1 MDILNG
7 MLLWI
12 AYLLVFLFATLVFF
26 ILKIYTGKSI
36 HSPHYAPVKGTT
48 FHQFLYF
55 DHLYHHQL
63 QVTLQH
69 PTYRLLAIDHSD
81 IFTSD
86 TRNIEHVL
94 KTNFK
99 NYTRGKNREDTV
111 ADLWGDGF
119 FAADGEKW
127 MHQRKLLVSK
137 FSRRVVTDFSCSV
150 FRKHALSLVGA
161 VSKMAASGQA
171 IPIQGLVMKCSFHS
185 MFEVGF
191 GIDLKNLQ
199 SLSDEGNVFIK
210 AFDDG
215 NERLFTRLFDPFW
228 KLKRFLNIGA
238 EATFKKNVKI
248 IDDFVYNVISTKKE
262 LLVSR
267 RDYVS
272 FLIRI
277 RSYSTHDF
285 FPEAINNECF
295 LFGGL
300 KDAKED
306 LLSGLLTTEIEKNP
320 ELMTDKYLR
329 DITLNMIIAGKDS
342 TAVALSWFFYV
353 LCKYPLVQEKV
364 AQEVMDITNSD
375 GNIAAVDEFIP
386 TITSATLDQMHYL
399 HAAITETLRL
409 FPPIPMDSR
418 YVEEDD
424 ILPDGHRVK
433 AGDEINYVTYAMAR
447 LPYIWGEDADCF
459 RPERWLKNGV
469 FQPESPFKFA
479 GPQICLGK
487 DFTYRQMKIYAIA
500 LIRYFRFKFADGME
514 DITYTTSFS
523 LGMSKELHVWAVPRT
538 MV

>member
-7 MLLWI
+7 ILLWI
-12 AYLLVFLFATLVFF
+12 AYLLVFLFAIVVFF

-55 DHLYHHQL
+55 DHLYDHQL
-63 QVTLQH
+63 QVTLKQ
-69 PTYRLLAIDHSD
+69 PTYRLLAIDRSD

-99 NYTRGKNREDTV
+99 NYSRGKNREDTV

-191 GIDLKNLQ
+191 GIDLNKLQ
-199 SLSDEGNVFIK
+199 SLSDEGNVFIN

-262 LLVSR
+262 LLASR
-267 RDYVS
+267 RD
-272 FLIRI
+272 
-277 RSYSTHDF
+277 H
-285 FPEAINNECF
+285 
-295 LFGGL
+295 
-300 KDAKED
+300 DAKED

-364 AQEVMDITNSD
+364 AQEVMDITNSE

-409 FPPIPMDSR
+409 FPPIPTDSR

-424 ILPDGHRVK
+424 VLPDGHRVK

-487 DFTYRQMKIYAIA
+487 DFTYRQMKIYAIS